1 METVIAISIE
11 KVQRYIFQ
19 VIDNNQADE
28 KTLRNIISASND
40 VANNI
45 LKEIESKF
53 NLNEGQSG
61 DGNKILWI
69 SGKVVFRSKE
79 PKEVIKTK
87 LKELYQKIYADY
99 QGNIFLNYTF
109 FPIET
114 NDYIKILR
122 EAERLLKESETKSQV
137 IEDNN
142 ELLFSFKELGS
153 KNYNQLLENGRDKEN
168 VFLTNM
174 DDLVIMDE
182 NHETDSSDGKIAI
195 VKADIN
201 NLGRIMK
208 KNCNYDEY
216 LQVSDLLLEAVSI
229 DNFRK
234 MVKNSMQT
242 KDSNIL
248 KKGDNEENN
257 ELQQDEEIFEK
268 TILPFY
274 VAGDDI
280 FYAVRINALFDSI
293 KVLHKMI
300 NEINQKLDEIQNK
313 ANKIELSI
321 AVGVVFV
328 NNHQPIRYYRQMVEE
343 ELSAVK
349 KNMKKN
355 KSFNSVV
362 GVSIAKN
369 LFYIYKNGFGYG
381 ESDGFFRFCNE
392 VRELRKMMDEEIFT
406 RTSLHNLL
414 INLETERD
422 QEKQMLYAL
431 YFLKPNLRTGD
442 ISNKE
447 ENKELYFKYYWL
459 SLLVEE
465 KRGGQGEAERF
476 FVPESINKILIPKIK
491 LILLLLNKKY
501 YDKDEEYK
509 SKEFNYNYIISSDNK
524 SFADQ
529 KIRIRSVMFHKPINY
544 ILKVIEEKNIESMFF
559 KKHSQGKVLYK
570 SANFDPSIFFRAKR
584 LIESGKKEQVK
595 TMFSRYNSIINSQ
608 LVSDIKEEK
617 ENVHRLSF
625 DEKDFAKRIEEVSGT
640 EWIDR
645 LILLYQYNQ
654 QRILLK
660 TTEKARK
667 EKSKNSK
674 SKNNKSKNNKSKKKN
689 YTKNVNKTI
698 GGSKYNK
705 KNNE

>member
-1 METVIAISIE
+1 MENVIVISIE

-40 VANNI
+40 VASNI

-53 NLNEGQSG
+53 NINEGQSG

-69 SGKVVFRSKE
+69 SGKVVFRSE
-79 PKEVIKTK
+79 ETIEVIKTK

-122 EAERLLKESETKSQV
+122 EAERLLKESATKSQV
-137 IEDNN
+137 IKDNN
-142 ELLFSFKELGS
+142 ELLFSFKELEI
-153 KNYNQLLENGRDKEN
+153 KKQYHLFDNRRDEEN

-174 DDLVIMDE
+174 DDLVVMDE

-208 KNCNYDEY
+208 KICNYDEY
-216 LQVSDLLLEAVSI
+216 LQVSNLLLEAVSM
-229 DNFRK
+229 DNFRI
-234 MVKNSMQT
+234 MVKNSNT
-242 KDSNIL
+242 L
-248 KKGDNEENN
+248 KKGDNVENN
-257 ELQQDEEIFEK
+257 ELQQDEEMFEK
-268 TILPFY
+268 AILPFY

-293 KVLHKMI
+293 TVLHNMI

-321 AVGVVFV
+321 SVGVVFV

-343 ELSAVK
+343 ELSVVK
-349 KNMKKN
+349 KDMKKN

-369 LFYIYKNGFGYG
+369 LFYIYKEGFGYG

-431 YFLKPNLRTGD
+431 YFL
-442 ISNKE
+442 
-447 ENKELYFKYYWL
+447 
-459 SLLVEE
+459 
-465 KRGGQGEAERF
+465 
-476 FVPESINKILIPKIK
+476 
-491 LILLLLNKKY
+491 
-501 YDKDEEYK
+501 
-509 SKEFNYNYIISSDNK
+509 
-524 SFADQ
+524 
-529 KIRIRSVMFHKPINY
+529 
-544 ILKVIEEKNIESMFF
+544 
-559 KKHSQGKVLYK
+559 VLC
-570 SANFDPSIFFRAKR
+570 
-584 LIESGKKEQVK
+584 Q
-595 TMFSRYNSIINSQ
+595 
-608 LVSDIKEEK
+608 
-617 ENVHRLSF
+617 
-625 DEKDFAKRIEEVSGT
+625 
-640 EWIDR
+640 
-645 LILLYQYNQ
+645 
-654 QRILLK
+654 
-660 TTEKARK
+660 
-667 EKSKNSK
+667 
-674 SKNNKSKNNKSKKKN
+674 
-689 YTKNVNKTI
+689 
-698 GGSKYNK
+698 
-705 KNNE
+705 

>member
-1 METVIAISIE
+1 M
-11 KVQRYIFQ
+11 
-19 VIDNNQADE
+19 
-28 KTLRNIISASND
+28 
-40 VANNI
+40 
-45 LKEIESKF
+45 
-53 NLNEGQSG
+53 
-61 DGNKILWI
+61 
-69 SGKVVFRSKE
+69 
-79 PKEVIKTK
+79 
-87 LKELYQKIYADY
+87 
-99 QGNIFLNYTF
+99 
-109 FPIET
+109 
-114 NDYIKILR
+114 
-122 EAERLLKESETKSQV
+122 
-137 IEDNN
+137 
-142 ELLFSFKELGS
+142 
-153 KNYNQLLENGRDKEN
+153 
-168 VFLTNM
+168 TNM
-174 DDLVIMDE
+174 DDLVVMDE

-208 KNCNYDEY
+208 KICNYDEY
-216 LQVSDLLLEAVSI
+216 LQVSNLLLEAVSM
-229 DNFRK
+229 DNFRI
-234 MVKNSMQT
+234 MVKNSNT
-242 KDSNIL
+242 L
-248 KKGDNEENN
+248 KKGDNVENN
-257 ELQQDEEIFEK
+257 ELQQDEEMFEK
-268 TILPFY
+268 AILPFY

-293 KVLHKMI
+293 TVLHNMI

-321 AVGVVFV
+321 SVGVVFV

-343 ELSAVK
+343 ELSVVK
-349 KNMKKN
+349 KDMKKN

-369 LFYIYKNGFGYG
+369 LFYIYKEGFGYG

-431 YFLKPNLRTGD
+431 YFLMPNLRTGD
-442 ISNKE
+442 ISDKE

-465 KRGGQGEAERF
+465 KRNGQNKNERF
-476 FVPESINKILIPKIK
+476 FLPENINKILIPKMK

-509 SKEFNYNYIISSDNK
+509 SKEFNYNCIISSNNK

-625 DEKDFAKRIEEVSGT
+625 DEKDFAKRIEKVSGT

-660 TTEKARK
+660 TTEKAIK
-667 EKSKNSK
+667 EKSKNNNI
-674 SKNNKSKNNKSKKKN
+674 KNNKGKKKN
-689 YTKNVNKTI
+689 STKTVNQKI

-705 KNNE
+705 KNNK